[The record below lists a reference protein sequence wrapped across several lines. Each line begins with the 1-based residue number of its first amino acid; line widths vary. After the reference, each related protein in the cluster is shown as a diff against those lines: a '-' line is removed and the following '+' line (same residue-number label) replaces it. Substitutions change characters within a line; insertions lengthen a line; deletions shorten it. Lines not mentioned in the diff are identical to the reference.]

1 MINLFPLGML
11 SAWTF
16 MFIRGRKMYVVRL
29 EHIATGYPKQ
39 VKISFVDY
47 LLFKLFPN
55 FMCNGLEKQMNI
67 SIDYEF
73 FYNGVDYV

>member
-1 MINLFPLGML
+1 ML
-11 SAWTF
+11 KQWMS
-16 MFIRGRKMYVVRL
+16 MFIKGRKMYVVRL

-39 VKISFVDY
+39 VKIGFVEY

-55 FMCNGLEKQMNI
+55 FMCNGLEKQLNI